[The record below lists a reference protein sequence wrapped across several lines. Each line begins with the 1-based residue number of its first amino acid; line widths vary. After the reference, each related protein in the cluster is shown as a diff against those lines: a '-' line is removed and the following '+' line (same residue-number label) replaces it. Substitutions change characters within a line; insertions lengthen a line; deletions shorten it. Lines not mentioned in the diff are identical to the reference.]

1 MCVCVCAFNTKDQ
14 EGSRFSKHN
23 KEVLLWTGPES
34 PLRKGHSHSRA
45 IQVCAAGWGRFSWH
59 VFFAPKI
66 WYGSFYSVSER
77 LEWVIQFVSDVLSKN
92 FKRAELQF

>member
-1 MCVCVCAFNTKDQ
+1 MCAFNTKDQ

-59 VFFAPKI
+59 VFFLHLKSGMAHSI
-66 WYGSFYSVSER
+66 QSLNVWNGLYS
-77 LEWVIQFVSDVLSKN
+77 LCQTC
-92 FKRAELQF
+92 